1 MFAVIFTM
9 AEFFCWLSSYFLF
22 LGTYVIIPI
31 PKINVS
37 DIHLMQDINMIKV
50 NEELKLKEI
59 STLNLKKKK

>member
-37 DIHLMQDINMIKV
+37 DIHLMQDIKV

>member
-9 AEFFCWLSSYFLF
+9 AEFFCWLSSYFLAHMLLF
-22 LGTYVIIPI
+22 LFQ
-31 PKINVS
+31 KINVS
-37 DIHLMQDINMIKV
+37 DIHLMQDIKV

>member
-1 MFAVIFTM
+1 M
-9 AEFFCWLSSYFLF
+9 AKFIF
-22 LGTYVIIPI
+22 LGTYVIIPF

-37 DIHLMQDINMIKV
+37 DIHLMQDIKV